1 MDSIID
7 AAEQETSN
15 ETEENSLSVNAE
27 SSSGDGI
34 SEEELGELVDDL
46 NTQITVVGC
55 GGGGSN
61 TLSRMIEEG
70 IEGADLV
77 AMNTDAQHL
86 HEEVDAET
94 KMLIGKKETGGRGAG
109 GVREVGEASALEDE
123 NEIRSVLSGSDM
135 VFITAGM
142 GGGTGTGSAPV
153 VAKIAND
160 IGALTISVVTLPFSA
175 EADDR
180 HETARAGLAKLRDK
194 SDTVITIPNDRVLET
209 AGDLPL
215 SQAFKVCDS
224 VLMHSVKG
232 ITEMITTSGMI
243 NLDFADVE
251 SVMEEGGVAMIGF
264 GESDT
269 SNRANNSLRKA
280 ISSELLDVDISH
292 ADSVLVNVTGGTEMT
307 VNEAEGIIEQLHD
320 LVGSDTRIIWG
331 AGEDEKLDGTIRTM
345 IVVTGVTSDQI
356 HGSQSQVK
364 NTAESGT
371 SSTNTNKQTNNS
383 TETDID
389 FICE

>member
-1 MDSIID
+1 MESIIND
-7 AAEQETSN
+7 VEQE
-15 ETEENSLSVNAE
+15 EDEPEENNL
-27 SSSGDGI
+27 SSSTGNFESEEGI
-34 SEEELGELVDDL
+34 SDEELADFVDELD
-46 NTQITVVGC
+46 TQIKVVGC

-61 TLSRMIEEG
+61 TVSRILEEG
-70 IEGADLV
+70 IEGAELI

-86 HEEVDAET
+86 HEEAEAET

-123 NEIRSVLSGSDM
+123 ETIRSSLSGADM

-175 EADDR
+175 EAEDR
-180 HETARAGLAKLRDK
+180 HGTARAGLAKLQNE

-215 SQAFKVCDS
+215 SEAFKVCDS

-232 ITEMITTSGMI
+232 IAEMITTSGMI
-243 NLDFADVE
+243 NLDFADVQ
-251 SVMEEGGVAMIGF
+251 SVMDGGGVAMIGF

-269 SNRANNSLRKA
+269 SNRAKNSLREA
-280 ISSELLDVDISH
+280 ISSDLLDVDVSD
-292 ADSVLVNVTGGTEMT
+292 ADSVLVNVTGGPEMT
-307 VNEAEGIIEQLHD
+307 VNEAEGIIEELYD

-331 AGEDEKLDGTIRTM
+331 AGEEAELEGTVRTM
-345 IVVTGVTSDQI
+345 IVVTGVTSKQI
-356 HGSQSQVK
+356 LGTNSPTDGLTESEEVD
-364 NTAESGT
+364 NTDEVIDT
-371 SSTNTNKQTNNS
+371 DNE
-383 TETDID
+383 ETDID
-389 FICE
+389 FVCE